1 MTPPILKRFLFSW
14 QQNKLIGIAIFLLI
28 LGGGIVL
35 ALQPEPP
42 RPKTRFR
49 ARGQLAYSNPPPL
62 FTSTGELLAQ
72 TGRQID
78 FNILLSFPVQRRVQ
92 QRLQLGNREMREII
106 ERKLKISPPRD
117 GSSQFVNIQY
127 NDADSEEEAVSVLG
141 VMMNEMVEQSRLIN
155 TYQLRSR
162 IEALENRLGEVQGE
176 LAAAEE
182 AFYRFISTE
191 GTSLLAVQDGSL
203 FNGITETQQQ
213 QRQIKLIL
221 EEIEGQ
227 MDSIVEQLGLSPE
240 QAYTVSALS
249 ADPILANLQAQV
261 TEIKSQIRNLE
272 KDLRPDHPNLVILG
286 KQLDALEESS
296 QERAM
301 EILGTNPRYT
311 PLPSKLRENSSFDPA
326 RQQLANNLV
335 LLQTQ
340 KEGILRQLNSVQET
354 ERELRQQYEQFPDR
368 QLQQARLVQEVE
380 AKRALYQTIVSAL
393 VDAQSAEA
401 ETTGSYNVAQAP
413 TVEKVATAFAPT
425 NRVLILAAGTGIG
438 LVASTGVIFLLALLD
453 DRLHTPQELRE
464 LLVSRDVPVLGNIP
478 HIQHFGI
485 QGEEGAIIKDTDSS
499 YLAFY
504 ERARS
509 NLLRY
514 SSPSTKVILVTSVH
528 DKEGKSVNAYNLAI
542 TSAHA
547 GKRTLLIEADLRSA
561 SNAHWVDLQPDI
573 KSHHEPLKY
582 YSQEENFDYEPEKNT
597 IRLVPG
603 VPNLYLVSSP
613 GKLRQV
619 AAIIESDELRRFIE
633 DARGRFDVVIIDTP
647 SLSKCNDA
655 LLLEALTDGV
665 VLVTRP
671 GISRGTMVGETIDQ
685 FSEIEI
691 PVLGAIINDTEKTLP
706 VSNMTASED
715 LSSKAKKVEFN

>member
-655 LLLEALTDGV
+655 LLLEPLTDGI
-665 VLVTRP
+665 VLITRP
-671 GISRGTMVGETIDQ
+671 GISRGTMLGETIDQ
-685 FSEIEI
+685 FTEIEI
-691 PVLGAIINDTEKTLP
+691 PILGAIINDLEKT
-706 VSNMTASED
+706 VSVSDLIVSEN
-715 LSSKAKKVEFN
+715 LSPQTENVEVG

>member
-272 KDLRPDHPNLVILG
+272 KDLRPEHPNLVILG
-286 KQLDALEESS
+286 KQ
-296 QERAM
+296 
-301 EILGTNPRYT
+301 
-311 PLPSKLRENSSFDPA
+311 
-326 RQQLANNLV
+326 
-335 LLQTQ
+335 
-340 KEGILRQLNSVQET
+340 
-354 ERELRQQYEQFPDR
+354 
-368 QLQQARLVQEVE
+368 
-380 AKRALYQTIVSAL
+380 
-393 VDAQSAEA
+393 
-401 ETTGSYNVAQAP
+401 
-413 TVEKVATAFAPT
+413 
-425 NRVLILAAGTGIG
+425 
-438 LVASTGVIFLLALLD
+438 
-453 DRLHTPQELRE
+453 
-464 LLVSRDVPVLGNIP
+464 
-478 HIQHFGI
+478 
-485 QGEEGAIIKDTDSS
+485 
-499 YLAFY
+499 
-504 ERARS
+504 
-509 NLLRY
+509 
-514 SSPSTKVILVTSVH
+514 
-528 DKEGKSVNAYNLAI
+528 
-542 TSAHA
+542 
-547 GKRTLLIEADLRSA
+547 
-561 SNAHWVDLQPDI
+561 
-573 KSHHEPLKY
+573 
-582 YSQEENFDYEPEKNT
+582 
-597 IRLVPG
+597 
-603 VPNLYLVSSP
+603 
-613 GKLRQV
+613 
-619 AAIIESDELRRFIE
+619 
-633 DARGRFDVVIIDTP
+633 
-647 SLSKCNDA
+647 
-655 LLLEALTDGV
+655 
-665 VLVTRP
+665 
-671 GISRGTMVGETIDQ
+671 
-685 FSEIEI
+685 
-691 PVLGAIINDTEKTLP
+691 
-706 VSNMTASED
+706 
-715 LSSKAKKVEFN
+715 